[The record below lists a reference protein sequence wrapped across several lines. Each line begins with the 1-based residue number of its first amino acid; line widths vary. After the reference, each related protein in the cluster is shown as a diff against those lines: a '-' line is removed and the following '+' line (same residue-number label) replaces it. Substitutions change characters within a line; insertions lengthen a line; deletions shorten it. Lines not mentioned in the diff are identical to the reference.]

1 MIKHVGNG
9 CNFSRGI
16 KNENNKV
23 MKENT
28 YTDSDPL
35 LDLDNE
41 VGPEKLEVAQ
51 DPPVPCS

>member
-1 MIKHVGNG
+1 
-9 CNFSRGI
+9 
-16 KNENNKV
+16 

-35 LDLDNE
+35 FDLDNE